1 MRNYNKRKKATATK
15 WRNHAATPGSDILM
29 TTECD
34 VDATI
39 EHDHNDSMDI
49 EVDTECSDSIEKKAK
64 TTDQHATVSVQKNDT
79 NVNWTSDDQVDYEID
94 DEEDHEAEKDDALDT
109 STPITYYIV

>member
-15 WRNHAATPGSDILM
+15 QHNNAAMPGSDNLA

-39 EHDHNDSMDI
+39 ECNHDDQMDI
-49 EVDTECSDSIEKKAK
+49 EVDTDHSDLIRKKAE
-64 TTDQHATVSVQKNDT
+64 TTDQHASVQKNDT
-79 NVNWTSDDQVDYEID
+79 NVE
-94 DEEDHEAEKDDALDT
+94 
-109 STPITYYIV
+109 